1 MILHNVIAEL
11 SNDPENT
18 DAVKE
23 AKLALKDKKKRELT
37 AVLQEQKQ
45 NRKQGARAKAKAKAK
60 PKAKAKAK
68 AQAMPKGMVK
78 TTIAAA
84 KAKAQTRPNASA
96 NSAKKPRLS
105 QRPDPAGPP
114 AEPPADPV
122 GLGVQLFGVK
132 EEPEEEGPFYKEAAA
147 LMAAQ
152 CVITVSEFDD
162 AGFWDI
168 GEQEVHL
175 EESRTGNSRSSR
187 DVAEDEIICPGP
199 GGLTAGVDPTCTALF
214 NEIMSMVS
222 DAAEDVPGQPE
233 FPQGASEPDAAD
245 HPVAPGGSDS
255 QAVASSSAPAK
266 IRNYP
271 VGTHKH
277 NERPEIM
284 KKLDCGCAG
293 GKITL
298 DPHVHRFCASHEHTV
313 KQVPILV
320 GTFIQKSSNR
330 SFGGERT
337 WQEALKECHFWL
349 WTKHSRLCPKKPTIL
364 QEPGSFL
371 MKYCRGCC
379 LTSKPCL
386 LRLTMVAKKKQ
397 QRAVQTASQKCR
409 LYNA

>member
-1 MILHNVIAEL
+1 
-11 SNDPENT
+11 
-18 DAVKE
+18 
-23 AKLALKDKKKRELT
+23 
-37 AVLQEQKQ
+37 
-45 NRKQGARAKAKAKAK
+45 
-60 PKAKAKAK
+60 
-68 AQAMPKGMVK
+68 
-78 TTIAAA
+78 
-84 KAKAQTRPNASA
+84 
-96 NSAKKPRLS
+96 
-105 QRPDPAGPP
+105 
-114 AEPPADPV
+114 
-122 GLGVQLFGVK
+122 
-132 EEPEEEGPFYKEAAA
+132 
-147 LMAAQ
+147 
-152 CVITVSEFDD
+152 
-162 AGFWDI
+162 
-168 GEQEVHL
+168 
-175 EESRTGNSRSSR
+175 
-187 DVAEDEIICPGP
+187 
-199 GGLTAGVDPTCTALF
+199 
-214 NEIMSMVS
+214 MVS

-271 VGTHKH
+271 AGTHKH

-364 QEPGSFL
+364 QEPGVIPDEVL
-371 MKYCRGCC
+371 QG
-379 LTSKPCL
+379 L
-386 LRLTMVAKKKQ
+386 LPHIQALPAKVDYGSKKK
-397 QRAVQTASQKCR
+397 AAKGSADSQPKV
-409 LYNA
+409 